1 MDLSIIMINHNTK
14 KLTEQAI
21 DSILQSGVSCDYE
34 IIVVDNS
41 DKAEE
46 KYQCHDEHVLVLSDV
61 ENKGFAH
68 GCNAGVRVA
77 KGEYYLF
84 LNSDTIMQPDTLN
97 ASLEYL
103 RRHKDVGGFGV
114 RLLLADGTL
123 DHACRRGFPTPWNA
137 LCYFSKIDRLFPKIK
152 AINGYCLRYLSDD
165 QLHEIDA
172 VNGAYLMMPRQVYE
186 KTGGF
191 DETFF
196 MYGEDLDLCYKIH
209 LAGYK
214 VVYDPLLTCIHL
226 KGKSGR
232 ASKNPLVQY
241 HFYNAMLIFYD
252 RYYSG
257 KYGGVTSKL
266 VKMVLRRKV
275 RQYRTGK

>member
-14 KLTEQAI
+14 ALTIQAI
-21 DSILQSGVSCDYE
+21 ESILTSATVYSYE

-41 DKAEE
+41 DKTEE
-46 KYQCHDEHVLVLSDV
+46 KVVYDDPHVVVLPDV

-68 GCNAGVRVA
+68 GCNAGVAVA
-77 KGEYYLF
+77 RGEYYLF
-84 LNSDTIMQPDTLN
+84 LNSDTIMQPDTLDM
-97 ASLEYL
+97 SLLYMKT
-103 RRHKDVGGFGV
+103 HKQVGGFGV
-114 RLLLADGTL
+114 KLVLADGTL

-137 LCYFSKIDRLFPKIK
+137 LCYFSKIDRLFPKVR
-152 AINGYCLRYLSDD
+152 AFNGYCLRYLSDD
-165 QLHEIDA
+165 TMHEIDA
-172 VNGAYLMMPRQVYE
+172 VNGAYLLMPKGVYE

-191 DETFF
+191 DEVFF

-232 ASKNPLVQY
+232 ASKNPFVQY
-241 HFYNAMLIFYD
+241 HFYNAMLIFYE

-257 KYGGVTSKL
+257 KYSGLISRL
-266 VKMVLRRKV
+266 VKMVLKRKV
-275 RQYRTGK
+275 KQYQQ